1 MAISPNKRRLYRAQ
15 EALQDAAEA
24 WLALRDPVTL
34 FAAVEGAIRDA
45 RIVVAEY
52 LKHAD
57 GPYVPAAQADDSRSK
72 ASHVEQWIECLEA
85 LRRDI
90 APDAVSELA
99 VLKLVEIA
107 EKATIYDNW
116 HYPPN

>member
-1 MAISPNKRRLYRAQ
+1 MAVSPNKRRLYRAQ

-34 FAAVEGAIRDA
+34 VAAVEGAIQNA
-45 RIVVAEY
+45 RIVVADY
-52 LKHAD
+52 YKHAN
-57 GPYVPAAQADDSRSK
+57 GPYVPAAHAEDSRSK
-72 ASHVEQWIECLEA
+72 ASHVEQWIERLEA
-85 LRRDI
+85 LYRDT

-99 VLKLVEIA
+99 VRKLVEIA
-107 EKATIYDNW
+107 EQATIYDNW